1 MSLPARQESTI
12 QPCEWSSDIRYVVSK
27 FDCRVHFFSRQY
39 LHLVPVLQ
47 VSRVEDGCDKLKG
60 DEGLVTV
67 DDADGAEAI
76 GSDIDAMMSA
86 VKIPAQT
93 RE

>member
-1 MSLPARQESTI
+1 M
-12 QPCEWSSDIRYVVSK
+12 RYVVSK
-27 FDCRVHFFSRQY
+27 SDCRVHFFSRQY

-47 VSRVEDGCDKLKG
+47 VSRVEDGCDQLKG
-60 DEGLVTV
+60 DESLVLV

-86 VKIPAQT
+86 VKISERT